1 MVAMLRS
8 AMLVSDFL
16 HPDSVLSVQN
26 LAYPDFA
33 SPVFSV
39 AKMESLLF
47 LGGKMAKMEEISRN
61 CISFDL
67 VTAVMKV
74 GVS

>member
-1 MVAMLRS
+1 
-8 AMLVSDFL
+8 MLVSDFL

-47 LGGKMAKMEEISRN
+47 LGGKMLGKDERSRK

-67 VTAVMKV
+67 VIALR
-74 GVS
+74 